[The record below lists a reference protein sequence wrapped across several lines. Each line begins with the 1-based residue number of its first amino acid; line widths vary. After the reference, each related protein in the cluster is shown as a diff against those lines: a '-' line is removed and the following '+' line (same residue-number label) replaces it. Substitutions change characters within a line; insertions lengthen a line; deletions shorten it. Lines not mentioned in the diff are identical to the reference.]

1 MVRAFT
7 SVVGLPPRHLLAV
20 GTGFSGRVPPG
31 TECHVA
37 AHPVPDHR
45 SVEAARR
52 ALAVAAESSG
62 RDLLVVLLSGGASA
76 LLALPAHPLQLCD
89 KAAAVRVLLKR
100 GADIQSLNTVRK
112 HLSAIK
118 GGRLAIAASGPVL
131 TLAVSDVVGDDLSQ
145 IGSGP
150 TVGDPTTFSM
160 ALDVLDR
167 HGGRDRY
174 PVPVV
179 DYLGNGAAGGYPE
192 SPTADVPSL
201 ATAAAFVIGNRLTAA
216 EGACAAASALGYHV
230 VNWARPV
237 TGAARSAA
245 RDFIESVA
253 ADCGLQPRPLCIVG
267 SGETTVDVRGRG
279 LGGRNQEFALALVD
293 GLPLL
298 GACVAATSVGTDGID
313 GPTDAAGAIVD
324 STTHAR
330 AEGAGVG
337 DVERFFRDNDSYHFF
352 ERLDD
357 LIHLGPSDTNVGDL
371 QIILAA

>member
-1 MVRAFT
+1 M
-7 SVVGLPPRHLLAV
+7 
-20 GTGFSGRVPPG
+20 
-31 TECHVA
+31 
-37 AHPVPDHR
+37 
-45 SVEAARR
+45 
-52 ALAVAAESSG
+52 
-62 RDLLVVLLSGGASA
+62 
-76 LLALPAHPLQLCD
+76 
-89 KAAAVRVLLKR
+89 
-100 GADIQSLNTVRK
+100 
-112 HLSAIK
+112 
-118 GGRLAIAASGPVL
+118 
-131 TLAVSDVVGDDLSQ
+131 
-145 IGSGP
+145 
-150 TVGDPTTFSM
+150 GDPTTFSM

-298 GACVAATSVGTDGID
+298 GACVAATSVGQTASTGR
-313 GPTDAAGAIVD
+313 PTLPVRSWIRRRTHELREPASATWNASFATTTAITFSNGLTIL
-324 STTHAR
+324 ST
-330 AEGAGVG
+330 
-337 DVERFFRDNDSYHFF
+337 
-352 ERLDD
+352 
-357 LIHLGPSDTNVGDL
+357 
-371 QIILAA
+371 